1 MDRYH
6 SKETNKITAEFFNC
20 SENVDSRDGR
30 GRVFSCGAGRG
41 KGKNL
46 RGGVGSGQGKGQN
59 LRVGAGQNVS
69 VSADLDHL
77 LKKGNLDLN
86 NIPLYFFPGLLKRQ
100 NLYY

>member
-6 SKETNKITAEFFNC
+6 SKETNKITSAEFFNC

-46 RGGVGSGQGKGQN
+46 RGGVGLGQGKGQN
-59 LRVGAGQNVS
+59 LRVGAGQNLS
-69 VSADLDHL
+69 ISADLDNL
-77 LKKGNLDLN
+77 LNEGE
-86 NIPLYFFPGLLKRQ
+86 P
-100 NLYY
+100 

>member
-6 SKETNKITAEFFNC
+6 SKETNKITSAEFFNC

-46 RGGVGSGQGKGQN
+46 R
-59 LRVGAGQNVS
+59 VGAGQNLS
-69 VSADLDHL
+69 ISANLDNL
-77 LKKGNLDLN
+77 LKEGE
-86 NIPLYFFPGLLKRQ
+86 P
-100 NLYY
+100 